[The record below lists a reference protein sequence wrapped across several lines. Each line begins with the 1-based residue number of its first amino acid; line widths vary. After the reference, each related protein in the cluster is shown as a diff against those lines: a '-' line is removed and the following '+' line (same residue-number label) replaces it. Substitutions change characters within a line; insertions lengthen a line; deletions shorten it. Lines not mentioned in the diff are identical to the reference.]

1 MASKES
7 ANKHYY
13 EELRFLFKS
22 KATQI
27 ADLIFT
33 ACAKLNDDIILSRK
47 SERWTAFEDK
57 EKFKLKIN
65 KYINKMGAVYD
76 GEGSKII
83 TEEFFDI
90 LSSIDEHT
98 QKSRIETA
106 IKRAE
111 RNYKRWNHHSPAL
124 EESTTTVYKL
134 INEIMKFK

>member
-1 MASKES
+1 MFDKDSFLSNNFNNAIRVAL
-7 ANKHYY
+7 ANNLKVAYSNQSFEY
-13 EELRFLFKS
+13 W
-22 KATQI
+22 
-27 ADLIFT
+27 LI
-33 ACAKLNDDIILSRK
+33 LH
-47 SERWTAFEDK
+47 FEDHQGGK
-57 EKFKLKIN
+57 INREDYNKKIN